1 MSTSN
6 TIAIYFLAIPL
17 FLPTFVVKSPIMY
30 ELTKLLLLIS
40 ATVIFFLFAWA
51 AIVSWFEK
59 EFRAS
64 KKLLGLAFL
73 LPAPFL
79 ATSVFSL
86 TYQDEIGIAL
96 LIISAIILILLL
108 IPIGRKKLY
117 QHAIPASRIDERDTM
132 FSRNE
137 LEPGTKEFEEY
148 YHLNP
153 GKKGPDDIFRSKAGL
168 LKPGSSQ
175 YNAIHF
181 ASADASFETISA
193 LKNKVDG
200 DVANTKVEIAAP
212 QISSYI
218 KSWAHKLGAKDCGI
232 TLLKPYH
239 LYSIGGRAER
249 RNIPVLNGHAFAIAF
264 TVEMSKE
271 MVNSAPS
278 GSIVMESAQQYLE
291 SGIIAIQVAAFI
303 RNLGYE
309 ARAHIDGNYQ
319 VVCPLVA
326 RDAGLGE
333 IGRMGL
339 LMTPKLGPRVR
350 ISVVTTNLP
359 LVTDLAVCD
368 SSIIDFCE
376 KCKKCADSC
385 PGQAISSEPRKEIDG
400 ALRWQIN
407 QESCFTLW
415 CKLGTDCGRCISV
428 CPYSHSD
435 NAMHNL
441 VRKGLKNSS
450 VFRSAALKMDDFLYG
465 RKPAIA
471 GTPEWLRTGKE
482 KK

>member
-1 MSTSN
+1 MFEITQ
-6 TIAIYFLAIPL
+6 I
-17 FLPTFVVKSPIMY
+17 
-30 ELTKLLLLIS
+30 LLIIL
-40 ATVIFFLFAWA
+40 AVFIFVFLFWA
-51 AIVSWFEK
+51 GIVSWFEK

-64 KKLLGLAFL
+64 KLFFWLAFL
-73 LPAPFL
+73 APLPFL
-79 ATSVFSL
+79 TLAFSKF
-86 TYQDEIGIAL
+86 TYQNETGLVL
-96 LIISAIILILLL
+96 LIICFFLLFLFII
-108 IPIGRKKLY
+108 PFGKKKLY
-117 QHAIPASRIDERDTM
+117 QHAVPNSRLDERNTM

-137 LEPGTKEFEEY
+137 LKPGTNDFDEY
-148 YHLNP
+148 YQANP
-153 GKKGPDDIFRSKAGL
+153 DKKELDDIFRSKAGL

-175 YNAIHF
+175 YNPLQF
-181 ASADASFETISA
+181 ASADASFETIGD

-200 DVANTKVEIAAP
+200 QVAEKKFEVGPKEI
-212 QISSYI
+212 SNYI
-218 KSWAHKLGAKDCGI
+218 KSWAHKLGANDIGI
-232 TLLKPYH
+232 TELKPYH

-249 RNIPVLNGHAFAIAF
+249 RNKEVLNEHKFALAF
-264 TVEMSKE
+264 TVEMDKE
-271 MVNSAPS
+271 MVDSAPS

-291 SGIIAIQVAAFI
+291 SGIIALQVAAFI

-319 VVCPLVA
+319 VICPLVA

-359 LVTDLAVCD
+359 LITDTIEQDYSV
-368 SSIIDFCE
+368 IDFCE

-385 PGQAISSEPRKEIDG
+385 PSQAISFEPRKEIDG

-407 QESCFTLW
+407 QEACFTLW

-435 NAMHNL
+435 NAMHNI
-441 VRKGLKNSS
+441 VRAGLKNSS
-450 VFRSAALKMDDFLYG
+450 LFRLVALKTDNFLYG
-465 RKPAIA
+465 RKPAVA
-471 GTPEWLRTGKE
+471 KQPEWMRGRNRE
-482 KK
+482 N